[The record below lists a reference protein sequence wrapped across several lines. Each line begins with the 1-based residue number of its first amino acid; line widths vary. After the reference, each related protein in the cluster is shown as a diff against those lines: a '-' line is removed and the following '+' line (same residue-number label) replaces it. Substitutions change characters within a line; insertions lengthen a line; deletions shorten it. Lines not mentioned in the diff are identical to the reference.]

1 MGRHSIEA
9 PRGYRRHMRRRKV
22 MFFVDDMLHFCIG
35 LLAGV
40 LVTSLVVILLEGGLN
55 AQLGK

>member
-1 MGRHSIEA
+1 
-9 PRGYRRHMRRRKV
+9 